1 MNSSSKQVNG
11 NASTYK
17 IENFYKINK
26 IDAHIH
32 ILHDANKFLKSAQ
45 EINFQLISINADVP
59 YYPYPPL
66 EEQQEII
73 KSHQKEFPGM
83 LNYVTTFSMK
93 NWDSPDW
100 VKETLDYLKYSFEN
114 GAVAVKVWKNI
125 GMEIKDKDG
134 KFIQI
139 DNPKFDPIFDF
150 LSENNIPLLGHIG
163 EPKNCWL
170 PVEKMTVNNDKN
182 YFKNHPEYHMYLH
195 PEYPSYEEIINSRN
209 NMLEKHP
216 DLKFIGCH
224 LASLEWSVDVIA
236 EHFDKYPNMVVD
248 LAERICH
255 LQYQSKLDRQKV
267 RDFLIK
273 YQDRIIYGTDLEIV
287 KEDDPNQYIEAIQ
300 TKWLS
305 DWKYFASE
313 EEMEV
318 EEVDG
323 AFNGLSLPKEVIDKI
338 YFHNAKNW
346 ILRS

>member
-1 MNSSSKQVNG
+1 
-11 NASTYK
+11 
-17 IENFYKINK
+17 
-26 IDAHIH
+26 
-32 ILHDANKFLKSAQ
+32 
-45 EINFQLISINADVP
+45 
-59 YYPYPPL
+59 
-66 EEQQEII
+66 
-73 KSHQKEFPGM
+73 
-83 LNYVTTFSMK
+83 
-93 NWDSPDW
+93 
-100 VKETLDYLKYSFEN
+100 
-114 GAVAVKVWKNI
+114 
-125 GMEIKDKDG
+125 
-134 KFIQI
+134 
-139 DNPKFDPIFDF
+139 
-150 LSENNIPLLGHIG
+150 
-163 EPKNCWL
+163 
-170 PVEKMTVNNDKN
+170 
-182 YFKNHPEYHMYLH
+182 
-195 PEYPSYEEIINSRN
+195 
-209 NMLEKHP
+209 
-216 DLKFIGCH
+216 
-224 LASLEWSVDVIA
+224 
-236 EHFDKYPNMVVD
+236 MVVD